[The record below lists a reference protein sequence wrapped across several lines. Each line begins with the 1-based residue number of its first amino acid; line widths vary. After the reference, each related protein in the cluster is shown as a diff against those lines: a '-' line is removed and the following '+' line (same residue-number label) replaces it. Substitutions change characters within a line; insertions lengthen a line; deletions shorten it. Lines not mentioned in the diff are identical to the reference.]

1 MKLERIMR
9 AIQEEGLVTKDVVD
23 GALRGRTALP
33 RSITH
38 PLGGK
43 RGGGGGGGGSINSAD
58 ALIEH
63 WTKSKGAPI
72 VVFGKT
78 WCGHCRRVVETLK
91 EMKIF
96 PFVIWMD
103 QREDE
108 SEIQLSLSKRLLL
121 LEKGEEVKK
130 EKKEKKEK
138 KVTMEKN
145 GMNVAAEEVEE
156 KESVHDGATTNSARA
171 KTAEG
176 GAKMN
181 GGVDPSQDVT
191 SVKVLTVPQV
201 FCSGH
206 SLGGADDVERLRDS
220 GGGMLRTNNEWFD
233 EWSERN
239 GVDTCWE
246 WVEAMHV
253 NQELIIGVEY
263 YKFMG
268 EMEGGMKIFRP
279 PKRNDVNCQTRPPF

>member
-1 MKLERIMR
+1 
-9 AIQEEGLVTKDVVD
+9 
-23 GALRGRTALP
+23 
-33 RSITH
+33 
-38 PLGGK
+38 
-43 RGGGGGGGGSINSAD
+43 
-58 ALIEH
+58 
-63 WTKSKGAPI
+63 
-72 VVFGKT
+72 
-78 WCGHCRRVVETLK
+78 
-91 EMKIF
+91 
-96 PFVIWMD
+96 
-103 QREDE
+103 
-108 SEIQLSLSKRLLL
+108 
-121 LEKGEEVKK
+121 
-130 EKKEKKEK
+130 
-138 KVTMEKN
+138 
-145 GMNVAAEEVEE
+145 MNVAAEEVEE

-181 GGVDPSQDVT
+181 GGVDPSHDDVT